1 MNSLVRGHLERLKAE
16 NKRRPVP
23 SEHVFMSRDGKVW
36 SCEACRAFTPT
47 GGPHSFRH
55 TFASLFLAGRPDLFL
70 RSKILGHSSERTTLI
85 DAHMLPG
92 AVASVA
98 EVVSVGPAAASRK
111 GTDVEE

>member
-1 MNSLVRGHLERLKAE
+1 VPEAVREQHEASH
-16 NKRRPVP
+16 N
-23 SEHVFMSRDGKVW
+23 GKVW
-36 SCEACRAFTPT
+36 NCEACRAFAPT

-70 RSKILGHSSERTTLI
+70 LSKILGHSSERTTLI
-85 DAHMLPG
+85 YAHMLPG

-98 EVVSVGPAAASRK
+98 EVVSVGPATTASRK